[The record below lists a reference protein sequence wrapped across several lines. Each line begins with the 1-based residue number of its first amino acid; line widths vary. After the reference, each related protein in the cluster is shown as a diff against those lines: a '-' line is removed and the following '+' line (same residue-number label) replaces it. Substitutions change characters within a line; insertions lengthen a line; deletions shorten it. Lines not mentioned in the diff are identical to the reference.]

1 MPTIIKR
8 LALPFSA
15 ASILFLWAPLYS
27 IYLSLI
33 DINFS
38 IKWFFFF
45 SFAVTTIAGLSLAA
59 VTALLDLLRL
69 RRCASGVLYFII
81 FWASISGFMLP
92 LTGQAGMISPVDLPT
107 NSFNLILVS
116 IASLALTLL
125 TYTKLK
131 PAAQTFVLILVATSM
146 GTAGPKLYQSGTSLA
161 RLSSLSAN
169 DNVVILSLDGLAGV
183 VAKQVI
189 EKHPELKENFK
200 DFIFYDNAVALSP
213 ATNAS
218 LRSEIYGNI
227 DFRKLSITSS
237 ELADKLSNRTN
248 SIKREQLTSSDVMT
262 YGPYSF
268 FNDNLADVSFP
279 GTLIDSDYKD
289 VLSTALNFYPHIAA
303 RVATPVVAKW
313 VDLEL
318 RALQKQYLHSAKIER
333 TLTHKG
339 ALWDAQNTLQT
350 DELVAL
356 TENLHVTNSTR
367 TIRYLHFLHT
377 HFPVDFDEKCNYR
390 SDSAEWFSSNQN
402 YQGLLNE
409 TECALRQAA
418 DYLKKLKTLGVYDK
432 TLFIVKS
439 DHGAPA
445 NYFDESPDDILI
457 NNHPFWGYNRYRPLL
472 MIKPR
477 SSENVSIIY
486 NSELASLSDLAR
498 TLCLHS
504 PGTPA
509 CDEYTGLDLLNPSVQ
524 DTGPQLYLDVVKSQA
539 SSYEFDTQMTVVVP
553 REKDFIAALKETRQ
567 VTLKESE
574 MALYLHRKRDLE
586 QIRAALEKYR
596 ADKGAYP
603 VSENFDGFHS
613 IWGRAAPDWIRGLSP
628 AFITELPRDPQ
639 LSEEATPQYL
649 YRSDGTGYKLVSHG
663 ANSSSAIASGLNPQM
678 VDPLRKS
685 FAFGYWTEN
694 AQDW

>member
-1 MPTIIKR
+1 MPTILKR

-15 ASILFLWAPLYS
+15 ASILFLGVPLYS
-27 IYLSLI
+27 VYLSLI

-38 IKWFFFF
+38 VKNFFFF
-45 SFAVTTIAGLSLAA
+45 SLIVTLAA
-59 VTALLDLLRL
+59 GVALSAVAALLGLLRL

-81 FWASISGFMLP
+81 FWVSISGFILP
-92 LTGQAGMISPVDLPT
+92 LTGQAGMVSPADLPT
-107 NSFNLILVS
+107 NNFNLILVS
-116 IASLALTLL
+116 ITSFVLTLL

-131 PAAQTFVLILVATSM
+131 SAAQAFVLILVATSI
-146 GTAGPKLYQSGTSLA
+146 GTAGLTLYQSGTSLA

-189 EKHPELKENFK
+189 EEHPELKEDFK

-218 LRSEIYGNI
+218 LRSEIYGNV

-237 ELADKLSNRTN
+237 GLAGKLSNRTS
-248 SIKREQLTSSDVMT
+248 SIKREQLSSSDVMT

-268 FNDNLADVSFP
+268 FNDNLADVSIP
-279 GTLIDSDYKD
+279 GTLTESDYKEIS
-289 VLSTALNFYPHIAA
+289 STALNFYPYIAA
-303 RVATPVVAKW
+303 RVATPIGAKW

-318 RALQKQYLHSAKIER
+318 RPLQKQYLQSAKTER
-333 TLTHKG
+333 ILTHKG
-339 ALWDAQNTLQT
+339 ASWDAQNTLQT

-356 TENLHVTNSTR
+356 TENLHITNSTR

-390 SDSAEWFSSNQN
+390 SDSAEWFASNQN

-418 DYLKKLKTLGVYDK
+418 NYLKKLKTLGAYDK
-432 TLFIVKS
+432 TLFVVKS

-445 NYFDESPDDILI
+445 NYFDEKPDDVLI

-477 SSENVSIIY
+477 TSENVSMIY
-486 NSELASLSDLAR
+486 SSELASLSDLAR

-509 CDEYTGLDLLNPSVQ
+509 CDEYAGLDLLNPPVQ

-553 REKDFIAALKETRQ
+553 REKDFMAALKGTGQ

-574 MALYLHRKRDLE
+574 MALYLQRKRDLE
-586 QIRAALEKYR
+586 KIRTALEKYR

-613 IWGRAAPDWIRGLSP
+613 NWGRAAPDWIRGLSP
-628 AFITELPRDPQ
+628 AFIAALPRDPQ

-663 ANSSSAIASGLNPQM
+663 ANASSAIASGLDPQM

-694 AQDW
+694 AQGW